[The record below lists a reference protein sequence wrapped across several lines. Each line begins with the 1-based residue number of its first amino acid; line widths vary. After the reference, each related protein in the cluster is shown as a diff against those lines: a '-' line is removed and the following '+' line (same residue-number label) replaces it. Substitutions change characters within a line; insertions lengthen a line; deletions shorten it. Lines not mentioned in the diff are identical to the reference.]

1 MKTTEET
8 RGRNVSVS
16 RRELLLLPLALCS
29 TKLLAST
36 DSETESDAIAP
47 LPPIPGDEA
56 ESTTP
61 LPIPHSGSCPL
72 NSGGPSL
79 LGTRWRLYSIYGNRC
94 PTELE
99 ISMKVQETAMAGLGG
114 CNDYNASFK
123 QVGNRGFKVVNIQ
136 QTRRACEVLRPAP
149 GAPTI
154 NVGNWEGNY
163 LRVLRRAGSVEQVGA
178 TLQFYDFNGKPS
190 IIFARRFGVDS

>member
-1 MKTTEET
+1 MKKSET
-8 RGRNVSVS
+8 GTASVFLS
-16 RRELLLLPLALCS
+16 RRELLVLPFALWGS
-29 TKLLAST
+29 KLFAET
-36 DSETESDAIAP
+36 DADAIAP
-47 LPPIPGDEA
+47 LPPIPGEEDA
-56 ESTTP
+56 DTTTP
-61 LPIPHSGSCPL
+61 LPIPHSGACPL

-79 LGTRWRLYSIYGNRC
+79 LGSRWRLYSIYGNRC

-99 ISMKVQETAMAGLGG
+99 ISMKVEEKAMAGLGG
-114 CNDYNASFK
+114 CNKYNASFQ

-136 QTRRACEVLRPAP
+136 QTRRACEVLRPKP

-190 IIFARRFGVDS
+190 IVFAKRYGVG